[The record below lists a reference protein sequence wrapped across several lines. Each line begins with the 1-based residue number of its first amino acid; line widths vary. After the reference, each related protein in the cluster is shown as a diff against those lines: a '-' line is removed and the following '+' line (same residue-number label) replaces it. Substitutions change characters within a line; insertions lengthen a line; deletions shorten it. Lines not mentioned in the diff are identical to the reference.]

1 MSDAIFSLDTI
12 DRIRYVESSAKN
24 SRQKLLRVI
33 RNKPRSLLFL
43 KKRFFLLTGPLEP
56 AIMGMQAPKI
66 GLAPI
71 LAGFLALVKRKFIFI
86 WA

>member
-1 MSDAIFSLDTI
+1 L
-12 DRIRYVESSAKN
+12 
-24 SRQKLLRVI
+24 RQKLLRVI

-43 KKRFFLLTGPLEP
+43 KKHFSLLTDLLNP
-56 AIMGMQAPKI
+56 AIIGMQAPKI

-71 LAGFLALVKRKFIFI
+71 LAGFAALVKRKFIFI